1 MRKALGVLLTVVIV
15 FSFGV
20 LGLAQEK
27 KPLIAFSQ
35 CAMNHPWRVA
45 MTNDILYWAEKYGVD
60 LIWNDGEMD
69 AAIQLTKVRDLLLQ
83 NPDALIISP

>member
-15 FSFGV
+15 FSCGV

-45 MTNDILYWAEKYGVD
+45 RPMTFVLG
-60 LIWNDGEMD
+60 
-69 AAIQLTKVRDLLLQ
+69 
-83 NPDALIISP
+83 